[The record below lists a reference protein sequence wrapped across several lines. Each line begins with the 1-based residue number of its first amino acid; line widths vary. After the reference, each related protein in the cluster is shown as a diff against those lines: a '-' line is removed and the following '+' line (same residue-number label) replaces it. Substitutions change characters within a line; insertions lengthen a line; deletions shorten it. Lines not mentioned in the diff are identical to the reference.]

1 MRETEA
7 GRVRVE
13 DVAQVTRRYAEPD
26 SFIRFNGQKT
36 LMLSVEMQN
45 GFNIVEFGQKSQFV
59 VITHNKKT
67 VSGART
73 LLGVT
78 MQESGVSRLITMRLD
93 GQEKSDEE
101 PVKAGR

>member
-1 MRETEA
+1 
-7 GRVRVE
+7 
-13 DVAQVTRRYAEPD
+13 
-26 SFIRFNGQKT
+26 
-36 LMLSVEMQN
+36 
-45 GFNIVEFGQKSQFV
+45 VEFGQKSQFV
-59 VITHNKKT
+59 IITHNKKT

-93 GQEKSDEE
+93 GQEQSDEE